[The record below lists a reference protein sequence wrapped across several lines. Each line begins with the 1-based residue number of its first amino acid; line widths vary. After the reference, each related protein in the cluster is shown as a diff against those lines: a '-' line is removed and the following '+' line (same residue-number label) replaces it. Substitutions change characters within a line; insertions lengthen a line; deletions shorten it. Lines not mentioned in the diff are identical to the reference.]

1 MPLDC
6 SAGVA
11 TPGRTREI
19 SDWNRLLL
27 AAAVAIGCALGV
39 WINHSM
45 IWGAGQAGM
54 DFNQFYSASRLA
66 GTGHLYDWDA
76 LRAVEAENGLPVR
89 SGRLPVVSYG
99 VKAIGWMPF
108 PWALG
113 LWRAAS
119 VAALLAVCA
128 IWPGG
133 SRTGFVAAM
142 AWSMPVVYLIS
153 LGQDVAFWVL
163 FFAIGIALLA
173 RGYPRL
179 AGVAFALCLC
189 KYHLCLGIPVMLA
202 AQKRWSTLAAGGL
215 TIAALI
221 AASFAIEGAGWPR
234 AYLQTLG
241 AADFSPG
248 IRSMPNLRGLASWS
262 PAGAGFVEAAAAIAV
277 VALLWMV
284 CRNGASI
291 GLAGALAAACGL
303 ILGHHGYL
311 QDTTLLIP
319 LAVLTVQSKEA
330 VYWLRVWGV
339 VVLTPVLMLVL
350 TGAKPYVGQV
360 LLVGFIAAAGVAA
373 WRGTGERYAEV
384 QA

>member
-1 MPLDC
+1 MSLEW

-11 TPGRTREI
+11 TPGGTRAMT
-19 SDWNRLLL
+19 DTTRLLL
-27 AAAVAIGCALGV
+27 AAAVALACVLGV
-39 WINHSM
+39 WTNVSL

-66 GTGHLYDWDA
+66 GTGHLYDWNA

-108 PWALG
+108 PWALWI
-113 LWRAAS
+113 WRAAS
-119 VAALLAVCA
+119 AAALLAVCA
-128 IWPGG
+128 IWPGA
-133 SRTGFVAAM
+133 SRAGMAAAM
-142 AWSMPVVYLIS
+142 AWSAPVIYLIS
-153 LGQDVAFWVL
+153 LGQDVAFWLL
-163 FFAIGIALLA
+163 FFAIGVALVS
-173 RGYPRL
+173 REYPRL

-202 AQKRWSTLAAGGL
+202 AQRRWSTLAAGGL
-215 TIAALI
+215 AIAGLL

-248 IRSMPNLRGLASWS
+248 VRSMPNLRGLASWS
-262 PAGAGFVEAAAAIAV
+262 PGGAGWVEAGAAIAV
-277 VALLWMV
+277 IVLLWLA
-284 CRNGASI
+284 CRGASAGI
-291 GLAGALAAACGL
+291 AGALAAGCGL

-319 LAVLTVQSKEA
+319 LAVLSVQSKEA
-330 VYWLRVWGV
+330 AYWLRVWGV
-339 VVLTPVLMLVL
+339 VVLTPVILLVL
-350 TGAKPYVGQV
+350 TGAKPYVGQI
-360 LLVGFIAAAGVAA
+360 LLVGFVAAAAVGT
-373 WRGTGERYAEV
+373 WRGAGCSEV
-384 QA
+384 EA